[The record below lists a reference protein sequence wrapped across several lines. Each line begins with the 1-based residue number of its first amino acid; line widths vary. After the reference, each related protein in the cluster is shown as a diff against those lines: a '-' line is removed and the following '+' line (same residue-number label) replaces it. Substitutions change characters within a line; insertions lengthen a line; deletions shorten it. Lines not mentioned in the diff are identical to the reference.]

1 MEQII
6 CYRCGSVNDYRTVQS
21 GPHIKAICNGCD
33 RYIKFLKQTST
44 PADSGAIIKTNTMA
58 QGYYG
63 SICIEDLFGSKIQ
76 KASNG
81 KSYVCI
87 DDLKQEPIKEARNG
101 KHYANIGVWVND
113 DIDQYGNIASISL
126 SQTQQEREQGAK
138 KVYIGNL
145 RRSGAATT
153 NGAAPAA
160 QQPAA
165 QAQPAAFE
173 PPF

>member
-1 MEQII
+1 
-6 CYRCGSVNDYRTVQS
+6 
-21 GPHIKAICNGCD
+21 
-33 RYIKFLKQTST
+33 
-44 PADSGAIIKTNTMA
+44 MA

-63 SICIEDLFGSKIQ
+63 SFCLEDLFGNKIA

-87 DDLKQEPIKEARNG
+87 DDLTQEPMKVGKNG
-101 KHYANIGVWVND
+101 KHYVNIGVWVND
-113 DIDQYGNIASISL
+113 DIDQYGNIAGISL
-126 SQTQQEREQGAK
+126 SQTQQEREQQVK
-138 KVYIGNL
+138 KTYIGNL

-153 NGAAPAA
+153 NNAAPA